1 MTVTTI
7 TFEGR
12 SPKPHTIAIGMQGEH
27 NAETI
32 RLEGLPEF
40 GTAVLNVVLPDGT
53 GDLMTITDGTVTFT
67 RNQTQNGTMTAWV
80 TVQDGTDIVWKS
92 EKMYLAVGEL
102 PEIDGPVEQRYPGYV
117 EDTIAEMTEIASQTV
132 AAKDAVFGMSA
143 EAQTL
148 PAGESA
154 TASYSQGVMHFG
166 IPTGPKGDAFTY
178 SDFTQ
183 EQLAALTGPQGP
195 DGHTPSFSIG
205 TVESGASAAATIT
218 GTDADPILNLTLP
231 KGDKGENGVPANI
244 GVGSVTTGEPGTD
257 ADVTISGTGEAGYEL
272 NFTIPRGT
280 PGAGNVSEVRG
291 EKGLTGTVT
300 SSGALKADLKD
311 ETKFV
316 NASLNPKETT
326 TRMYPVSLDS
336 NGKLVCSVPYPTYAA
351 GAGLDAIY
359 SIPVPAT
366 IVTPEGTRQYYT
378 STQDVTFNLD
388 VSGAT
393 AGTYGPAWD
402 VTGENGSTINVPQ
415 ITVDQYGR
423 VTSINNKILTCVD
436 TQGDSL
442 PSGGYTGQV
451 LRKASNTARDVEWSG
466 YTVPAGGD
474 IGMVLAKATG
484 NAGETTWKTVRE
496 IPSGGS
502 SGQILAKSSNTDYAV
517 SWVAKPTGVPTGG
530 TTGQVLAKS
539 SNSDGALTWKTIST
553 IPNGNHDAMTVLIDG
568 LSGPVFDNPAVHTE
582 MYAFYDDPNYYVIN
596 DYVTTTLYDMWYCGR
611 PLMIFMEH
619 DNDPDYDP
627 NYMEPFVVTFAV
639 LDHDTQK
646 VTFRME
652 RVRPNG
658 TMQTRTFRMFYSTQY
673 LDNIIEAITT

>member
-1 MTVTTI
+1 MTTI

-67 RNQTQNGTMTAWV
+67 RNQTQKGTMTAWV

-415 ITVDQYGR
+415 ITVDKYGR

-436 TQGDSL
+436 TQGNGL
-442 PSGGYTGQV
+442 PSGGADGDLVTKEYGAGAWTSRIAREYSTSYTDEDNQIIFGRTNPYSDQ
-451 LRKASNTARDVEWSG
+451 DQ
-466 YTVPAGGD
+466 GGN
-474 IGMVLAKATG
+474 L
-484 NAGETTWKTVRE
+484 W
-496 IPSGGS
+496 
-502 SGQILAKSSNTDYAV
+502 
-517 SWVAKPTGVPTGG
+517 
-530 TTGQVLAKS
+530 
-539 SNSDGALTWKTIST
+539 
-553 IPNGNHDAMTVLIDG
+553 
-568 LSGPVFDNPAVHTE
+568 
-582 MYAFYDDPNYYVIN
+582 N
-596 DYVTTTLYDMWYCGR
+596 DWHWGR
-611 PLMIFMEH
+611 PVHFFFEH
-619 DNDPDYDP
+619 DEEDPDYDDGSGILFLKLVALYNAGYEGGSPYEVYYIKLERLLP
-627 NYMEPFVVTFAV
+627 NLT
-639 LDHDTQK
+639 
-646 VTFRME
+646 
-652 RVRPNG
+652 
-658 TMQTRTFRMFYSTQY
+658 TRTRYFRVYYDDINQLNYVMQ
-673 LDNIIEAITT
+673 EITN